1 MRPIFE
7 RRSGMLCV
15 LSLIHILWFPL
26 SLFSLFPSLAAS
38 SGSWLLFPNS
48 PSPFIILLEFPMS
61 SSPPTPLSLP
71 QPIVHNFPSTP
82 SLPSSLL
89 SDLLQASHVL
99 VSWDAA
105 APPLTSVNSGLY
117 QVLSHSPH
125 FFTLHLGSRTDTVY
139 VHRLKTAVM
148 TPSTPTATLP
158 PCCRPAAAPL
168 PPFSDPLRP
177 LLPPTNM
184 FILQTIPHFRFLLPP
199 PHCWLPS
206 AWLPTALLPGLPT
219 SRHSWF
225 SSLSTVS
232 AVLTSTASPFAS
244 LMSQS
249 LETWGE
255 GPCKGFTK
263 TSVISSVSDT
273 DPQGSA

>member
-158 PCCRPAAAPL
+158 PCCRPPSSILRSSSTSSSSYQHVHFADYPPLQGPSAAAPL
-168 PPFSDPLRP
+168 LAALCLAAHCPPARTANLPPFLVLQPLYSFRCP
-177 LLPPTNM
+177 HIHSFTLCLP
-184 FILQTIPHFRFLLPP
+184 H
-199 PHCWLPS
+199 
-206 AWLPTALLPGLPT
+206 
-219 SRHSWF
+219 
-225 SSLSTVS
+225 V
-232 AVLTSTASPFAS
+232 
-244 LMSQS
+244 
-249 LETWGE
+249 
-255 GPCKGFTK
+255 
-263 TSVISSVSDT
+263 SVSRDL
-273 DPQGSA
+273 GGGAL